1 MAEVGQPRPFGCTCR
16 MTALALYADL
26 PSPLP
31 KLSEVPNLGITP
43 VGVQTFNQPNAAFG
57 NPRSAPGHCRFQ
69 CDRAHIL
76 AGRPLLFCFSVG
88 PLDPQPGATSMG
100 RSTVP
105 TR

>member
-43 VGVQTFNQPNAAFG
+43 VGVQTFNQPYAAFG
-57 NPRSAPGHCRFQ
+57 NPRSAPGQ

-88 PLDPQPGATSMG
+88 PLDPQPGATSMR
-100 RSTVP
+100 RSTALA
-105 TR
+105 R